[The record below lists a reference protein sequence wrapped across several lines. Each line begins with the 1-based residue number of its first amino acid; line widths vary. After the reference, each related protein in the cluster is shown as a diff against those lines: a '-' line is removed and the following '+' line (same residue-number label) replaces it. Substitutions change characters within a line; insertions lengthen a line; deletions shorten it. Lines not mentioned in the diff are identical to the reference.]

1 MKTKLA
7 TAIALS
13 LLAGTTFAAPTFYGE
28 IDLSVDHV
36 QADNKNGVEDRH
48 ITDLNSNNSFLG
60 LKGDEKLTDR
70 LSALYQAEFTF
81 YGDEGSN
88 SSNDVFV
95 PRNILIGLKDEKIGA
110 LKVGKID
117 TPVKQL
123 SSVVDTFNNYVANN
137 ADVAGIM
144 AGENRIDNVLV
155 YETPAFQV
163 GEGKIEAKLQLA
175 TGEGNETIK
184 ATKGGS
190 TVAGR
195 GLGDSWSSSVVYSD
209 KTFVAGLGYDKAIPS
224 RLLARG
230 FLNADTAGRDVDELS
245 NFTTELNTIRA
256 IGRVNLDNGL
266 SIRGLYQVSEVEDA
280 DASVPVNST
289 VEGVTTNIAPAFAR
303 NIDDA
308 QAWLVGAEY
317 NLPNAKNWTVKGQY
331 SYSDVTFDDATSD
344 FEAKQIL
351 AGVDYAFSK
360 QVKVYGTAGYLTI
373 EQGSDEDNQF
383 LLGTGFEYKF

>member
-7 TAIALS
+7 TAIAFS

-28 IDLSVDHV
+28 IDLSLDHV

-81 YGDEGSN
+81 YVDNGGST
-88 SSNDVFV
+88 DTFV
-95 PRNILIGLKDEKIGA
+95 PRNLLIGLKDEKLGT
-110 LKVGKID
+110 LKAGKID

-155 YETPAFQV
+155 YETPAFNV
-163 GEGKIEAKLQLA
+163 GEGKLEAKLQLA
-175 TGEGNETIK
+175 TGEGNDTINS
-184 ATKGGS
+184 TKGGY

-195 GLGDSWSSSVVYSD
+195 GLRDSWSSSVLYSD

-224 RLLARG
+224 RFLGRG
-230 FLNADTAGRDVDELS
+230 FLNADNTAPLLGQDVTASRNVIAEA
-245 NFTTELNTIRA
+245 NTIRA
-256 IGRVNLDNGL
+256 IGRINLDNGL
-266 SIRGLYQVSEVEDA
+266 SLRALYQNSDIEN
-280 DASVPVNST
+280 ASASPTANQAAAAT
-289 VEGVTTNIAPAFAR
+289 
-303 NIDDA
+303 IDDA
-308 QAWLVGAEY
+308 QAWLIGAEY

-331 SYSDVTFDDATSD
+331 SYSDVTFNNASPD
-344 FEAKQIL
+344 FEVNQIL

-360 QVKVYGTAGYLTI
+360 QVKVYGTAGYLTV
-373 EQGSDEDNQF
+373 EQGSDEDKQI
-383 LLGTGFEYKF
+383 LVGTGFEYKF